1 MRKAVAYYR
10 VSTERQ
16 GHSGLGLEAQK
27 KSVTDFIKVNDY
39 LLDKEFIEIE
49 SGKKA
54 SRPILAKALRR
65 CKATNATLLIAKLDR
80 LARNVKFIST
90 LMESRVDFKAVD
102 NPYAEDLI
110 IHIMAAFAQ
119 HERVQISKRT
129 TAALRAA
136 KARGVKLGKHG
147 RDVLSKKNHREADC
161 FAEKMKPI
169 IEQIQTNGIRTIRG
183 ITGELNRLKV
193 TTYRNK
199 KWHPNTVHNLI
210 KRIKRL
216 NIKN

>member
-54 SRPILAKALRR
+54 SRPILAKALKR

-199 KWHPNTVHNLI
+199 KWYPNTVHNLI